1 MDSEALLGAMF
12 PRVPLRV
19 LRADGSGMSP
29 CMPTLFLV
37 PGAEM
42 LSAEFVHKT
51 QSEPVQKR
59 TSASSC
65 SGLET
70 KRPKML
76 KNSDVKKAPVTE
88 SAAKPVKSKVKKS
101 VVNRPSKPHTQKPA
115 ESGKN
120 AAPYGNIYLKNR
132 AIHHRC
138 QIMTRQW

>member
-1 MDSEALLGAMF
+1 
-12 PRVPLRV
+12 
-19 LRADGSGMSP
+19 
-29 CMPTLFLV
+29 MPSLFFV
-37 PGAEM
+37 PGAEV

-59 TSASSC
+59 TSAPSS
-65 SGLET
+65 SGSET

-88 SAAKPVKSKVKKS
+88 STAKPMKSKVVKS
-101 VVNRPSKPHTQKPA
+101 VANRPSKPHTRKPT

-132 AIHHRC
+132 AILRCC
-138 QIMTRQW
+138 QIMTRWW